1 LSIVDSGLQARN
13 TVLAIVLGCLLFTA
27 GCSGGGGGGTTEHH
41 KKHTPTATATSTGV
55 PTRTATATK
64 TATAT
69 ATATATNTAT
79 STRTA
84 TATLTATNTATSTRT
99 ATATATS
106 TRTATATATT
116 TATPTATATATAT
129 QSATAT
135 LTATATA
142 TPTSTQTATPTATA
156 TAPALVSGVLE
167 GGITPIV
174 GAEVNLMKIGT
185 TGYGSDPGNDVGSSI
200 TDSHGNYSIG
210 MPPCSPSHEVW
221 YLSAEGGNTGSGINS
236 LSRLIAVLG
245 PCNQA
250 PSGVTINEVTTVAST
265 FAMSQFMN
273 TTANL
278 GQNIGAPS
286 TNLLGAANASLT
298 VRNLVNLATGAAPGS
313 TLPTGATAPT
323 AEINTLANALATC
336 VQANDSAAAPC
347 HQLNCVA
354 TPGGV
359 WNGTSCNVTPVPET
373 TVDAM
378 LQIARNPA
386 NNIGALF
393 ALATSTNYSPVL
405 GSAPND
411 WTLGLKFVGGGLNSN
426 FGLAVD
432 GGGSVWVVNFGGPSL
447 SKFSPFGVALS
458 PGAGFTG
465 GGLNEPRNVAI
476 DSFGNAWVTAGNS
489 VAEFDNNG
497 NALSP
502 MTGYT
507 GGGTNDTYGI
517 AIDSKDR
524 VWASNLGAADIS
536 LFCGAI
542 IANCPADFT
551 TGEPISPDGGF
562 TGGGLSFSFGA
573 AVDGDDSV
581 WTVNDGPSDT
591 PTPNVSKFSSAG
603 TAISGASGFTGGGL
617 AKPTGVAIDPAG
629 NAWACNID
637 NGVVSEFSKT
647 GSPVSGSGFTG
658 GGVGNSEAIAVDSAN
673 NVWVANESSPI
684 GTVSEF
690 NSAGTAI
697 SPSGGFQGGSMND
710 PLGIAID
717 ASGNVWVS
725 NDFDASVTQLIGAAS
740 PVKTPLIGLPTLP

>member
-1 LSIVDSGLQARN
+1 
-13 TVLAIVLGCLLFTA
+13 
-27 GCSGGGGGGTTEHH
+27 
-41 KKHTPTATATSTGV
+41 
-55 PTRTATATK
+55 
-64 TATAT
+64 
-69 ATATATNTAT
+69 
-79 STRTA
+79 
-84 TATLTATNTATSTRT
+84 
-99 ATATATS
+99 
-106 TRTATATATT
+106 
-116 TATPTATATATAT
+116 
-129 QSATAT
+129 
-135 LTATATA
+135 
-142 TPTSTQTATPTATA
+142 
-156 TAPALVSGVLE
+156 VLE
-167 GGITPIV
+167 GGILPIV
-174 GAEVNLMKIGT
+174 GAQVNLMKIGT
-185 TGYGSDPGNDVGSSI
+185 TGYGSDPGNDVGGSV
-200 TDSHGNYSIG
+200 TDSHGNYSIN
-210 MPPCSPSHEVW
+210 MPPCSPAHEVW
-221 YLSAEGGNTGSGINS
+221 YLSADGGNTGNGTNS
-236 LSRLIAVLG
+236 RSRLIAVLG

-250 PSGVTINEVTTVAST
+250 PSSVTINEVTTVAST
-265 FAMSQFMN
+265 YAMSQFMN

-298 VRNLVNLATGAAPGS
+298 VQNLVNLATGTAPSS
-313 TLPTGATAPT
+313 TLPAGATAPT
-323 AEINTLANALATC
+323 AEINTLADVLATC
-336 VQANDSAAAPC
+336 VQADDTASTPC
-347 HQLNCVA
+347 QQLNCVA
-354 TPGGV
+354 TPGGI
-359 WNGTSCNVTPVPET
+359 WSGTSCNITAVPET
-373 TVDAM
+373 TIDAM
-378 LQIARNPA
+378 LLIARNPA
-386 NNIGALF
+386 NNVGALF

-432 GGGSVWVVNFGGPSL
+432 GGGDVWVVNFGNRSL
-447 SKFSPFGVALS
+447 SKFSPSGVALS
-458 PGAGFTG
+458 TSAGFTG
-465 GGLNEPRNVAI
+465 GGLNESRNIAI
-476 DSFGNAWVTAGNS
+476 DSLGNAWATAGNS

-502 MTGYT
+502 STGYT

-542 IANCPADFT
+542 TANCPASFT
-551 TGEPISPDGGF
+551 TGEPISPAGGF

-573 AVDGDDSV
+573 AVDGADSV
-581 WTVNDGPSDT
+581 WTVNDGPSNS

-603 TAISGASGFTGGGL
+603 NAISGASGFTGGGL

-637 NGVVSEFSKT
+637 NGVVSEFST
-647 GSPVSGSGFTG
+647 SGSPLSGTGFTG

-673 NVWVANESSPI
+673 NVWVANESSPV

-710 PLGIAID
+710 PIGIAID

-725 NDFDASVTQLIGAAS
+725 NDFDASITQLIGAAA

>member
-1 LSIVDSGLQARN
+1 
-13 TVLAIVLGCLLFTA
+13 
-27 GCSGGGGGGTTEHH
+27 
-41 KKHTPTATATSTGV
+41 
-55 PTRTATATK
+55 
-64 TATAT
+64 
-69 ATATATNTAT
+69 
-79 STRTA
+79 
-84 TATLTATNTATSTRT
+84 
-99 ATATATS
+99 
-106 TRTATATATT
+106 
-116 TATPTATATATAT
+116 
-129 QSATAT
+129 
-135 LTATATA
+135 
-142 TPTSTQTATPTATA
+142 
-156 TAPALVSGVLE
+156 
-167 GGITPIV
+167 
-174 GAEVNLMKIGT
+174 MKIGT
-185 TGYGSDPGNDVGSSI
+185 TGYGSDPGNDVGGSV
-200 TDSHGNYSIG
+200 TDAHGNYSIN
-210 MPPCSPSHEVW
+210 MPPCSPAHEVW
-221 YLSAEGGNTGSGINS
+221 YLSADGGNTGNGTNS
-236 LSRLIAVLG
+236 RSRLIAVLG

-250 PSGVTINEVTTVAST
+250 PSSVTINEVTTVAST
-265 FAMSQFMN
+265 YAMSQFMN

-298 VRNLVNLATGAAPGS
+298 VQNLVNLATGTAPSS
-313 TLPTGATAPT
+313 TLPAGATAPT
-323 AEINTLANALATC
+323 AEINTLADVLATC
-336 VQANDSAAAPC
+336 VQADDSAPAPC
-347 HQLNCVA
+347 QQLNCVA
-354 TPGGV
+354 TPGGI
-359 WNGTSCNVTPVPET
+359 WSGSSCNITAAPET
-373 TVDAM
+373 TVDAI

-432 GGGSVWVVNFGGPSL
+432 GGGDVWVVNFGNRSL
-447 SKFSPFGVALS
+447 SKFSPSGVALS
-458 PGAGFTG
+458 TSAGFTG
-465 GGLNEPRNVAI
+465 GGLDESRNIAI
-476 DSFGNAWVTAGNS
+476 DSLGNAWATAGNS

-502 MTGYT
+502 STGYT

-542 IANCPADFT
+542 TANCPASFT
-551 TGEPISPDGGF
+551 TGEPISPAGGF

-573 AVDGDDSV
+573 AVDGNDSV
-581 WTVNDGPSDT
+581 WTVNDGPSNG

-603 TAISGASGFTGGGL
+603 AAISGASGFTGGGL
-617 AKPTGVAIDPAG
+617 AQPTGVAIDPAG
-629 NAWACNID
+629 NAWVSNID
-637 NGVVSEFSKT
+637 NGVVSEFST
-647 GSPVSGSGFTG
+647 IGSPLSGTGFTG

-673 NVWVANESSPI
+673 NVWVANESSPV

-690 NSAGTAI
+690 NSSGMPI

-710 PLGIAID
+710 PIGIAID

-725 NDFDASVTQLIGAAS
+725 NDFDASITQLIGAAA